1 MLIILK
7 FTLYFGSAADRLNID
22 LTLPPNYKVK
32 TFYSKLAHPAPRW
45 CQLNSPL
52 PWPRIYA
59 GLSTNWEAEI
69 AWRIAHG
76 VLNSR
81 QSFLLSLGIS
91 DHCAVCRNTET
102 FSHAFCKFSLVPTV
116 WNWVLTH
123 TNKLYLLNAPSLPLK
138 HGLPTG
144 PQQVGSDALIT
155 RFPFISR

>member
-1 MLIILK
+1 MVQLLIVDWILIL
-7 FTLYFGSAADRLNID
+7 LYHRITKLKPSTRNS
-22 LTLPPNYKVK
+22 LTP
-32 TFYSKLAHPAPRW
+32 PRW

-91 DHCAVCRNTET
+91 DQCAVCRNTET

-138 HGLPTG
+138 HGLTTG

-155 RFPFISR
+155 RFPFILR